1 MLNEDRQWD
10 DRGTGHVSSA
20 YVERLRG
27 MSLLVR
33 SETDGSILLE
43 SKIQQDTAYQ
53 KQQETLIVWSEADN
67 YDLALSFQE
76 KAGCDEIWEKIC
88 TVQGKD
94 PSVDITQDVV
104 EESEDERFDDMPD
117 AAPPI
122 ELPPCETSRLE
133 EIAELFSSVLPSP
146 IRREKLAVAIEAEGY
161 IKKLVD
167 LFHMCED
174 LDNLDGLHHLYEIL
188 KNIFLLNKNALFE
201 IMFSDDIIFDIV
213 GILEYDPSSA
223 RPTMHREYLKNTA
236 KFKEVVPMTNSELE
250 TKIHQTYRV
259 QYIQDVI
266 LPTPSV
272 FEENMLSSLSSF
284 IFFNKV
290 EIVSMIQDDVK
301 FLNTLFSQLT
311 GEETDD
317 IHRRDLVFFLKE
329 FCTFSQTLQ
338 QPNRESFYK
347 TLSNLGILTSIEIIL
362 GTDDEKMKTAAID
375 IFSYIVE
382 FSPSMVREFILHE
395 SLNMDDD
402 DLLINLVIE
411 QMINDT
417 DPELGGAVQLIGI
430 LRLLLDPENMLA
442 TASKTEK
449 SEFLSF
455 FYKHSMH
462 VLTAPLFANTADN
475 TPSRDDYQSAQLLG
489 LILELL
495 TFCVEHHTY
504 HSKNYVINKDVLCRV
519 LVLLKSR
526 HAFLVLCALRFCRKI
541 VGLKE
546 DFYNRYIINQNLFR
560 PIVDAFLANGDRY
573 NLVNSAMIELFE
585 FITTEDIKLL
595 RSYIVETFQKELEGI
610 KYVKTFETL
619 KLRYDQ
625 QKEKIRDKHPFE
637 SPHRTVTPIKL
648 KKGGGKRKWAGFQML
663 TENDEGEE
671 NEEDTPPR
679 HAASIV
685 RNNRFRR
692 DVRAPDED
700 EEIWFSQDEDNE
712 ENEGSPQVSEL
723 LKTKLNSDLDHI
735 HKLWENKKVKRNPAF
750 PLCVS
755 DVTGLS
761 RIKSKRYCIPH
772 AFRYSKEAQGDDSP
786 TRLLTG
792 NKSSINISIKTGS
805 NSSLSSLLSMPDSPG
820 SPNSPPSLGS
830 PEAPSSPPS
839 YQSPTRATPTPHTS
853 PNSNNTSNNNNNG
866 AVPSSKTGSDVVSSS
881 GESNVSSSISPTSS
895 PPTGSPAVST
905 TTIAPRVPAPDSP
918 VQPVTTKT
926 PALKGLV
933 DYPDEDSEEEEEEEE
948 EDVIAPSP
956 KRPRVGT

>member
-1 MLNEDRQWD
+1 MADTRRRVKLYMLNEDRQWD

-88 TVQGKD
+88 QVQGKD

-122 ELPPCETSRLE
+122 ELPPCETSKLE

-146 IRREKLAVAIEAEGY
+146 IRREKLAVAIEAESY
-161 IKKLVD
+161 IRKLVD

-174 LDNLDGLHHLYEIL
+174 LENIDGLHHLYEIF
-188 KNIFLLNKNALFE
+188 KSIFLLNKNALFE
-201 IMFSDDIIFDIV
+201 IMFSDDIIFDII
-213 GILEYDPSSA
+213 GILEYDPTS
-223 RPTMHREYLKNTA
+223 PTPTKHREYLRNTA

-290 EIVSMIQDDVK
+290 EIVSMIQVII
-301 FLNTLFSQLT
+301 LNIYIMMFCCVFTFYLFFPPQ
-311 GEETDD
+311 
-317 IHRRDLVFFLKE
+317 
-329 FCTFSQTLQ
+329 
-338 QPNRESFYK
+338 
-347 TLSNLGILTSIEIIL
+347 TLSNLGILSSIEIIL
-362 GTDDEKMKTAAID
+362 GLDDEKMKLAAID

-395 SLNMDDD
+395 SISVDDE

-475 TPSRDDYQSAQLLG
+475 KPSRDDYQSAQLLG

-504 HSKNYVINKDVLCRV
+504 HIKNYIITKDVLRRV

-526 HAFLVLCALRFCRKI
+526 HSFLVLCALRFCRKI
-541 VGLKE
+541 IGLKE
-546 DFYNRYIINQNLFR
+546 EFYNRYIIKENLFR

-573 NLVNSAMIELFE
+573 NLINSAMIELFE
-585 FITTEDIKLL
+585 FIKVEDIKSL
-595 RSYIVETFQKELEGI
+595 STYIVETFQKDLEGI

-619 KLRYDQ
+619 KIRYDQ
-625 QKEKIRDKHPFE
+625 QRDRSRDKHSFE
-637 SPHRTVTPIKL
+637 SSLKKVSPIKL
-648 KKGGGKRKWAGFQML
+648 KKTSGKRKWSDFQVL
-663 TENDEGEE
+663 PEIEDADEE
-671 NEEDTPPR
+671 NSDR

-692 DVRAPDED
+692 DARAPDED
-700 EEIWFSQDEDNE
+700 EEMWFSQDDENE
-712 ENEGSPQVSEL
+712 ENDSTPQVSEL
-723 LKTKLNSDLDHI
+723 LKNKIDSDLEHI
-735 HKLWENKKVKRNPAF
+735 HKLWENKKTSVAKMSAAVRLHFGGALGALKCSRKYGLPMSHFLSKDNQ
-750 PLCVS
+750 L
-755 DVTGLS
+755 DVET
-761 RIKSKRYCIPH
+761 P
-772 AFRYSKEAQGDDSP
+772 P
-786 TRLLTG
+786 RLLSGT
-792 NKSSINISIKTGS
+792 KSAINISIKTGS

-820 SPNSPPSLGS
+820 SPGGSPPAPNSPESPCSPPTSPHSPGRLCPTPHVSPVSVHASKGSTGSNAGSLTAITTTSTTTTASRITDSPPS
-830 PEAPSSPPS
+830 
-839 YQSPTRATPTPHTS
+839 
-853 PNSNNTSNNNNNG
+853 NN
-866 AVPSSKTGSDVVSSS
+866 V
-881 GESNVSSSISPTSS
+881 
-895 PPTGSPAVST
+895 
-905 TTIAPRVPAPDSP
+905 
-918 VQPVTTKT
+918 VTTKA
-926 PALKGLV
+926 PGLKGLV
-933 DYPDEDSEEEEEEEE
+933 DYPDEDSEEEEEDEE

>member
-1 MLNEDRQWD
+1 MADTRRRVKLYMLNEDRQWD

-88 TVQGKD
+88 QVQGKD

-122 ELPPCETSRLE
+122 ELPPCETSKLE

-146 IRREKLAVAIEAEGY
+146 IRREKLAVAIEAESY
-161 IKKLVD
+161 IRKLVD

-174 LDNLDGLHHLYEIL
+174 LENIDGLHHLYEIF
-188 KNIFLLNKNALFE
+188 KSIFLLNKNALFE
-201 IMFSDDIIFDIV
+201 IMFSDDIIFDII
-213 GILEYDPSSA
+213 GILEYDPTS
-223 RPTMHREYLKNTA
+223 PTPTKHREYLRNTA

-301 FLNTLFSQLT
+301 FLTTLFAQLT

-317 IHRRDLVFFLKE
+317 NHRRDLVLFLKE

-347 TLSNLGILTSIEIIL
+347 TLSNLGILSSIEIIL
-362 GTDDEKMKTAAID
+362 GLDDEKMKLAAID

-395 SLNMDDD
+395 SISVDDE

-475 TPSRDDYQSAQLLG
+475 KPSRDDYQSAQLLG

-504 HSKNYVINKDVLCRV
+504 HIKNYIITKDVLRRV

-526 HAFLVLCALRFCRKI
+526 HSFLVLCALRFCRKI
-541 VGLKE
+541 IGLKE
-546 DFYNRYIINQNLFR
+546 EFYNRYIIKENLFR

-573 NLVNSAMIELFE
+573 NLINSAMIELFE
-585 FITTEDIKLL
+585 FIKVEDIKSL
-595 RSYIVETFQKELEGI
+595 STYIVETFQKDLEGI

-619 KLRYDQ
+619 KIRYDQ
-625 QKEKIRDKHPFE
+625 QRDRSRDKHSFE
-637 SPHRTVTPIKL
+637 S
-648 KKGGGKRKWAGFQML
+648 
-663 TENDEGEE
+663 
-671 NEEDTPPR
+671 

-692 DVRAPDED
+692 DARAPDED
-700 EEIWFSQDEDNE
+700 EEMWFSQDDENE
-712 ENEGSPQVSEL
+712 ENDSTPQVSEL
-723 LKTKLNSDLDHI
+723 LKNKIDSDLEHI
-735 HKLWENKKVKRNPAF
+735 HKLWENKKTKDNQ
-750 PLCVS
+750 L
-755 DVTGLS
+755 DVET
-761 RIKSKRYCIPH
+761 P
-772 AFRYSKEAQGDDSP
+772 P
-786 TRLLTG
+786 RLLSGT
-792 NKSSINISIKTGS
+792 KSAINISIKTGS

-820 SPNSPPSLGS
+820 SPGGSPPAPNSPESPCSPPTSPHSPGRLCPTPHVSPVSVHASKGSTGSNAGSLTAITTTSTTTTASRITDSPPS
-830 PEAPSSPPS
+830 
-839 YQSPTRATPTPHTS
+839 
-853 PNSNNTSNNNNNG
+853 NN
-866 AVPSSKTGSDVVSSS
+866 V
-881 GESNVSSSISPTSS
+881 
-895 PPTGSPAVST
+895 
-905 TTIAPRVPAPDSP
+905 
-918 VQPVTTKT
+918 VTTKA
-926 PALKGLV
+926 PGLKGLV
-933 DYPDEDSEEEEEEEE
+933 DYPDEDSEEEEEDEE

>member
-1 MLNEDRQWD
+1 MADTRRRVKLYMLNEDRQWD

-88 TVQGKD
+88 QVQGKD

-122 ELPPCETSRLE
+122 ELPPCETSKLE

-146 IRREKLAVAIEAEGY
+146 IRREKLAVAIEAESY
-161 IKKLVD
+161 IRKLVD

-174 LDNLDGLHHLYEIL
+174 LENIDGLHHLYEIF
-188 KNIFLLNKNALFE
+188 KSIFLLNKNALFE
-201 IMFSDDIIFDIV
+201 IMFSDDIIFDII
-213 GILEYDPSSA
+213 GILEYDPTS
-223 RPTMHREYLKNTA
+223 PTPTKHREYLRNTA

-301 FLNTLFSQLT
+301 FLTTLFAQLT

-317 IHRRDLVFFLKE
+317 NHRRDLVLFLKE

-347 TLSNLGILTSIEIIL
+347 TLSNLGILSSIEIIL
-362 GTDDEKMKTAAID
+362 GLDDEKMKLAAID

-395 SLNMDDD
+395 SISVDDE

-475 TPSRDDYQSAQLLG
+475 KPSRDDYQSAQLLG

-504 HSKNYVINKDVLCRV
+504 HIKNYIITKDVLRRV

-526 HAFLVLCALRFCRKI
+526 HSFLVLCALRFCRKI
-541 VGLKE
+541 IGLKE
-546 DFYNRYIINQNLFR
+546 EFYNRYIIKENLFR

-573 NLVNSAMIELFE
+573 NLINSAMIELFE
-585 FITTEDIKLL
+585 FIKVEDIKSL
-595 RSYIVETFQKELEGI
+595 STYIVETFQKDLEGI

-619 KLRYDQ
+619 KIRYDQ
-625 QKEKIRDKHPFE
+625 QRDRSRDKHSFE
-637 SPHRTVTPIKL
+637 SSLKKVSPIKL
-648 KKGGGKRKWAGFQML
+648 KKTSGKRKWSDFQVL
-663 TENDEGEE
+663 PEIEDADEE
-671 NEEDTPPR
+671 NSDR

-692 DVRAPDED
+692 DARAPDED
-700 EEIWFSQDEDNE
+700 EEMWFSQDDENE
-712 ENEGSPQVSEL
+712 ENDSTPQVSEL
-723 LKTKLNSDLDHI
+723 LKNKIDSDLEHI
-735 HKLWENKKVKRNPAF
+735 HKLWENKKTKDNQ
-750 PLCVS
+750 L
-755 DVTGLS
+755 DVET
-761 RIKSKRYCIPH
+761 P
-772 AFRYSKEAQGDDSP
+772 P
-786 TRLLTG
+786 RLLSGT
-792 NKSSINISIKTGS
+792 KSAINISIKTGS

-820 SPNSPPSLGS
+820 SPGGSPPAPNSPESPCSPPTSPHSPGRLCPTPHVSPVSVHASKGSTGSNAGSLTAITTTSTTTTASRITDSPPS
-830 PEAPSSPPS
+830 
-839 YQSPTRATPTPHTS
+839 
-853 PNSNNTSNNNNNG
+853 NN
-866 AVPSSKTGSDVVSSS
+866 V
-881 GESNVSSSISPTSS
+881 
-895 PPTGSPAVST
+895 
-905 TTIAPRVPAPDSP
+905 
-918 VQPVTTKT
+918 VTTKA
-926 PALKGLV
+926 PGLKGLV
-933 DYPDEDSEEEEEEEE
+933 DYPDEDSEEEEEDEE